1 MSEIK
6 RILQQITAL
15 SDVPDPSVL
24 KRLISELRVTEK
36 EPALANQ
43 NIQTLIDILRQHPEY
58 SDGLA
63 SFVLKLI
70 IQYRQIALYTDTG
83 IMSDEGFFSSL
94 RRLIGHRF
102 LPLLPQDDSVV
113 ELVGYLF
120 HKRQDERWLANIEKE
135 KWDALVD
142 LLKVK
147 DEHLP
152 LVATAKNSI
161 LNAIVILSYRISG
174 IGLHPDLME
183 SYPQILNYSASFV
196 AQNQEAVLF
205 VNQYRQAH
213 ELDTLTDITPEH
225 AVNPAPL
232 LVMLEQCEDIVA
244 TVRKRIYKTG
254 ISIRLT
260 NMMLRLDQ
268 SLQRMRILTELVA
281 DSGHN
286 RDKAVIN
293 LIQTLITTANRR
305 YSIGYLIDNNTKL
318 LSRKVTENASRVGEH
333 YISTDRSGYQKM
345 LKKASI
351 GGFIIAF
358 MATLKIL
365 AYHLALAPM
374 GRAFINSMIY
384 GLGFVFIHIVHGTV
398 ATKQPAM
405 TAAAI
410 ASTISEGSGK
420 KSHQLTKLSE
430 LVVDILRT
438 QFIAIMGNVMLAI
451 PVALIISFAWLQYT
465 GAPMIDTDKAEHLL
479 HDLDPFRS
487 LALPHAAI
495 AGVYLFLSGLIAG
508 YYDNLA
514 VYNKIGAR
522 IRRHW
527 LLQRLLPRTWLQRL
541 GGFVEANL
549 GAIMGNFLFGVF
561 LGSTATIGFLFG
573 LPIDIR
579 HIAFASANLA
589 HGLFN
594 VSSAQIGW
602 DVVLISILGVALIGM
617 VNLMVSF
624 SLALFVALR
633 SKEVRVFEWSRLT
646 KLVFGHII
654 SHPSDFFW
662 PRDKPMKYAR
672 IDSQGHMIFDDTAGQ
687 KGGKPLPS
695 NYVVRRLSDVKVLPK
710 SMQTHSQDEQTT
722 TDIYYDSQTQNSIK
736 DSAKDSD
743 STKSKEQAA
752 HSSSQNNLTKKIVDL
767 DDGLV
772 DEELNSVPYTSDI
785 QYDKA
790 TKTLGA
796 VNSDKNSS
804 HDEKSESKAAGD
816 AKTPLPKPKKPPK
829 LPN

>member
-6 RILQQITAL
+6 HILQQITAL
-15 SDVPDPSVL
+15 SDVPDPAVL
-24 KRLISELRVTEK
+24 KRLIDKLRVSDK

-43 NIQTLIDILRQHPEY
+43 NIQDLIEVLHQHPEY
-58 SDGLA
+58 GDGLS

-70 IQYRQIALYTDTG
+70 IEYRQIALYTDTG
-83 IMSDEGFFSSL
+83 IMSDQGFFYSL

-102 LPLLPQDDSVV
+102 LPLLPQEDSVV

-120 HKRQDERWLANIEKE
+120 DRRSDGHWLANIEKE
-135 KWDALVD
+135 KWDELVG
-142 LLKVK
+142 LLKVN
-147 DEHLP
+147 EQHLN

-161 LNAIVILSYRISG
+161 LNAIIILSYRISG

-183 SYPQILNYSASFV
+183 SYPQMLNYSASFV
-196 AQNQEAVLF
+196 AQNQEAVLY
-205 VNQYRQAH
+205 VNQYREAH
-213 ELDTLTDITPEH
+213 ELDTLTDIIPEK
-225 AVNPAPL
+225 AVDPAPL
-232 LVMLEQCEDIVA
+232 LVMIEQCEDIVA
-244 TVRKRIYKTG
+244 TIRKRIYKTG

-281 DSGHN
+281 NNYDK
-286 RDKAVIN
+286 RDRAIIE
-293 LIQTLITTANRR
+293 LIQTLITTASHR

-333 YISTDRSGYQKM
+333 YISTDKSGYQKM
-345 LKKASI
+345 FRKASI

-358 MATLKIL
+358 MATLKIVT
-365 AYHLALAPM
+365 YHLALAPM

-410 ASTISEGSGK
+410 ASTISDSSGK
-420 KSHQLTKLSE
+420 KSHQLNKLSE

-438 QFIAIMGNVMLAI
+438 QFIAIMGNIMVAI

-465 GAPMIDTDKAEHLL
+465 GAPMINTDKAAHLL

-514 VYNKIGAR
+514 VYNQIGAR
-522 IRRHW
+522 IQRHK
-527 LLQRLLPRTWLQRL
+527 LLQYLLPKAWLQRL
-541 GGFVEANL
+541 SGFIEANL
-549 GAIMGNFLFGVF
+549 GAIMGNFIFGVF

-594 VSSAQIGW
+594 LSSNQLDW
-602 DVVLISILGVALIGM
+602 KVVLLSVLGVLLIGM
-617 VNLMVSF
+617 VNLIVSF

-633 SKEVRVFEWSRLT
+633 SKEVKFVDWSRLT
-646 KLVFGHII
+646 KQLFSHLMT
-654 SHPSDFFW
+654 HPSDFFW

-672 IDSQGHMIFDDTAGQ
+672 IDSQGQMIFDDTAPQ
-687 KGGKPLPS
+687 NSNQPIPK

-710 SMQTHSQDEQTT
+710 SLQKKTPE
-722 TDIYYDSQTQNSIK
+722 
-736 DSAKDSD
+736 
-743 STKSKEQAA
+743 EQAVIDIHYANPSAEHQLNPEMSSREA
-752 HSSSQNNLTKKIVDL
+752 HTTVNTPAMNKTIEL
-767 DDGLV
+767 DDGLT
-772 DEELNSVPYTSDI
+772 EEALSSIPYRQDI
-785 QYDKA
+785 EYDKTHA
-790 TKTLGA
+790 AFDESNPTPPDLI
-796 VNSDKNSS
+796 S
-804 HDEKSESKAAGD
+804 HDSHPDSKVAGD
-816 AKTPLPKPKKPPK
+816 AKTPLPKPKKPPN
-829 LPN
+829 LPS

>member
-6 RILQQITAL
+6 HILQQITAL
-15 SDVPDPSVL
+15 SDVPDPAVL
-24 KRLISELRVTEK
+24 KRLVAELRVSDK
-36 EPALANQ
+36 EPALANENMQ
-43 NIQTLIDILRQHPEY
+43 ALIDILRQHPEHG
-58 SDGLA
+58 DGLS

-70 IQYRQIALYTDTG
+70 IQYRQIALYTATG
-83 IMSDEGFFSSL
+83 IMSDQGFFNSL

-102 LPLLPQDDSVV
+102 LPLLPQEDSVV
-113 ELVGYLF
+113 ELIGYLF
-120 HKRQDERWLANIEKE
+120 DKHSDERWLANIEKN
-135 KWDALVD
+135 KWDELVE
-142 LLKVK
+142 LLKVQEK
-147 DEHLP
+147 HLD

-161 LNAIVILSYRISG
+161 LNAIIILSYRISG

-225 AVNPAPL
+225 AVDPAPL
-232 LVMLEQCEDIVA
+232 LVMIEQCEDIVA

-268 SLQRMRILTELVA
+268 SLQRMRILTELVT
-281 DSGHN
+281 DGNKN
-286 RDKAVIN
+286 RDRAVIE

-333 YISTDRSGYQKM
+333 YISTDKAGYQKM
-345 LKKASI
+345 FKKASI
-351 GGFIIAF
+351 GGFVIAF
-358 MATLKIL
+358 MATIKIL
-365 AYHLALAPM
+365 AYQLALAPM

-384 GLGFVFIHIVHGTV
+384 GLGFVFIHVIRGTV

-410 ASTISEGSGK
+410 ASTISDGSGK

-465 GAPMIDTDKAEHLL
+465 GVPMIDSEKAGHLL
-479 HDLDPFRS
+479 HELDPFRS

-514 VYNKIGAR
+514 VYNNVGAR
-522 IRRHW
+522 IQRH
-527 LLQRLLPRTWLQRL
+527 RLLKYILPKSWLQRL

-561 LGSTATIGFLFG
+561 LGSTATIGFIFG

-594 VSSAQIGW
+594 ISADDISW
-602 DVVLISILGVALIGM
+602 SVILVSILGVALIGI

-633 SKEVRVFEWSRLT
+633 SKEVKFLEWSRLS
-646 KLVFGHII
+646 KQIFSHIL

-672 IDSQGHMIFDDTAGQ
+672 IDSQGHMIFDDTSAQ

-695 NYVVRRLSDVKVLPK
+695 NYVVRRLSDVRILPK
-710 SMQTHSQDEQTT
+710 SKQASTQNASTNT
-722 TDIYYDSQTQNSIK
+722 NIYYDNQPKGEHHQSQASPK
-736 DSAKDSD
+736 GV
-743 STKSKEQAA
+743 
-752 HSSSQNNLTKKIVDL
+752 VDL
-767 DDGLV
+767 DDGLI
-772 DEELNSVPYTSDI
+772 DNELNSVPYTDDI
-785 QYDKA
+785 QYDQA
-790 TKTLGA
+790 TKILNNLTNAHGQA
-796 VNSDKNSS
+796 TDNEQPHASNDVKP
-804 HDEKSESKAAGD
+804 AGD
-816 AKTPLPKPKKPPK
+816 AKTPLPKPKKPPN
-829 LPN
+829 LPS

>member
-1 MSEIK
+1 MPELK

-15 SDVPDPSVL
+15 SDVPDPAVL
-24 KRLISELRVTEK
+24 KRLIDELRVSDK
-36 EPALANQ
+36 EPALANE
-43 NIQTLIDILRQHPEY
+43 NIQDLIDILRHHPEY
-58 SDGLA
+58 GDGLA

-70 IQYRQIALYTDTG
+70 IKYRQIALYTDTG
-83 IMSDEGFFSSL
+83 IMSDQGFFNSL
-94 RRLIGHRF
+94 RRLVGHRF
-102 LPLLPQDDSVV
+102 LPLLPQEDSVV

-120 HKRQDERWLANIEKE
+120 DKRSDERWLANIDKE
-135 KWDALVD
+135 KWDELVE
-142 LLKVK
+142 LIRV
-147 DEHLP
+147 EEAHLD

-161 LNAIVILSYRISG
+161 LNAIIILSYRISG

-213 ELDTLTDITPEH
+213 ELDTLTDITPEK
-225 AVNPAPL
+225 AVDPAPL
-232 LVMLEQCEDIVA
+232 LVMIEQCEDIVA

-268 SLQRMRILTELVA
+268 SLQRMRILTELVTH
-281 DSGHN
+281 DYN
-286 RDKAVIN
+286 KRDLAVIE

-333 YISTDRSGYQKM
+333 YISTDKAGYQEM
-345 LKKASI
+345 FKKASI

-358 MATLKIL
+358 MATTKIL

-384 GLGFVFIHIVHGTV
+384 GLGFVFIHVIRGTV

-410 ASTISEGSGK
+410 ASTISDGSGK
-420 KSHQLTKLSE
+420 KSRQLTKLSE

-438 QFIAIMGNVMLAI
+438 QFIAIMGNVMVAI
-451 PVALIISFAWLQYT
+451 PVALTISFAWLQYT
-465 GAPMIDTDKAEHLL
+465 GTPMIDTEKAGHLL

-514 VYNKIGAR
+514 VYNHVGAR
-522 IRRHW
+522 IQRHK
-527 LLQRLLPRTWLQRL
+527 LLKFLLPKSWLQRL

-561 LGSTATIGFLFG
+561 LGSTATIGFIFG

-594 VSSAQIGW
+594 MPADQISW
-602 DVVLISILGVALIGM
+602 NVILLSILGVALIGI

-633 SKEVRVFEWSRLT
+633 SKEVRFFEWGRLT

-672 IDSQGHMIFDDTAGQ
+672 IDSQGRMIFDDTSAQ

-695 NYVVRRLSDVKVLPK
+695 NYVVRRLSDVKILPK
-710 SMQTHSQDEQTT
+710 SMQGNMQNDPAV
-722 TDIYYDSQTQNSIK
+722 TDIQYDNQTADNNF
-736 DSAKDSD
+736 DP
-743 STKSKEQAA
+743 TTGNREA
-752 HSSSQNNLTKKIVDL
+752 HNTANQTMAKKIVDL
-767 DDGLV
+767 DDGLL
-772 DEELNSVPYTSDI
+772 DDDLNSVPYTDDI
-785 QYDKA
+785 QYDKT
-790 TKTLGA
+790 TKTLDSLA
-796 VNSDKNSS
+796 ANSDEVSSDETGNADSDSKN
-804 HDEKSESKAAGD
+804 AGD

-829 LPN
+829 LPS

>member
-6 RILQQITAL
+6 HILQQITAL
-15 SDVPDPSVL
+15 SDVPDPAVL
-24 KRLISELRVTEK
+24 KRLIDELRVSDK
-36 EPALANQ
+36 EPTLANQ
-43 NIQTLIDILRQHPEY
+43 NIQNLIEVLRQHPEY
-58 SDGLA
+58 GDGLS

-70 IQYRQIALYTDTG
+70 IEYRQIALYTDTG
-83 IMSDEGFFSSL
+83 IMSDQGFFYSL

-102 LPLLPQDDSVV
+102 LPLLPQEDSVV

-120 HKRQDERWLANIEKE
+120 DKRSDERWLAHIEKE
-135 KWDALVD
+135 KWDELVG
-142 LLKVK
+142 LLKVH
-147 DEHLP
+147 EQHLN

-161 LNAIVILSYRISG
+161 LNAIIILSYRISG

-183 SYPQILNYSASFV
+183 SYPQMLNYSASFV
-196 AQNQEAVLF
+196 AQNQEAVLY
-205 VNQYRQAH
+205 VNQYREAH
-213 ELDTLTDITPEH
+213 ELDTLTDIIPEK
-225 AVNPAPL
+225 AVDPAPL
-232 LVMLEQCEDIVA
+232 LVMIEQCEDIVA
-244 TVRKRIYKTG
+244 TIRKRIYKTG

-281 DSGHN
+281 NNYDK
-286 RDKAVIN
+286 RDRAIIE
-293 LIQTLITTANRR
+293 LIQALITTASHR

-333 YISTDRSGYQKM
+333 YISTDKSGYQKM
-345 LKKASI
+345 FKKASI

-358 MATLKIL
+358 MATTKIL

-374 GRAFINSMIY
+374 GRAFVNSMIY

-410 ASTISEGSGK
+410 ASTISDSSGK
-420 KSHQLTKLSE
+420 KSHQLNKLSE

-438 QFIAIMGNVMLAI
+438 QFIAIMGNIMMAI

-465 GAPMIDTDKAEHLL
+465 GAPMIDTDKAAHLL

-514 VYNKIGAR
+514 VYNQIGAR
-522 IRRHW
+522 IQRHK
-527 LLQRLLPRTWLQRL
+527 LLQYLLPKAWLQRL
-541 GGFVEANL
+541 GGFIEANL
-549 GAIMGNFLFGVF
+549 GAIMGNFIFGVF

-594 VSSAQIGW
+594 MSSNQLEW
-602 DVVLISILGVALIGM
+602 QVVLLSVFGVLFIGM
-617 VNLMVSF
+617 VNLIVSF
-624 SLALFVALR
+624 SLALLVALR
-633 SKEVRVFEWSRLT
+633 SKEVKFVDWSRLT
-646 KLVFGHII
+646 KQLFSHLMT
-654 SHPSDFFW
+654 HPSDFFW

-672 IDSQGHMIFDDTAGQ
+672 IDSQGQMIFDDTASQ
-687 KGGKPLPS
+687 NSNQPLPK

-710 SMQTHSQDEQTT
+710 ALQKKTEGQQAV
-722 TDIYYDSQTQNSIK
+722 TDIHYTNP
-736 DSAKDSD
+736 SAEHQLSPELNNREAHI
-743 STKSKEQAA
+743 TVNKSAMNKTIE
-752 HSSSQNNLTKKIVDL
+752 L
-767 DDGLV
+767 DDGLT
-772 DEELNSVPYTSDI
+772 EEALSSVPYSQDI
-785 QYDKA
+785 QYDKTHA
-790 TKTLGA
+790 AFDENNQT
-796 VNSDKNSS
+796 VSDAISQDS
-804 HDEKSESKAAGD
+804 TADSKVAGD
-816 AKTPLPKPKKPPK
+816 AKTPLPKPKKPPN
-829 LPN
+829 LPS

>member
-6 RILQQITAL
+6 HILQQITAL
-15 SDVPDPSVL
+15 SDVPDPAVL
-24 KRLISELRVTEK
+24 KRLIDELRVSDK
-36 EPALANQ
+36 EPTLANQ
-43 NIQTLIDILRQHPEY
+43 NIQNLIEVLRQHPEY
-58 SDGLA
+58 GDGLS

-70 IQYRQIALYTDTG
+70 IEYRQIALYTDTG
-83 IMSDEGFFSSL
+83 IMSDQGFFYSL

-102 LPLLPQDDSVV
+102 LPLLPQEDSVV

-120 HKRQDERWLANIEKE
+120 DKRSDERWLAHIEKE
-135 KWDALVD
+135 KWDELVG
-142 LLKVK
+142 LLKVH
-147 DEHLP
+147 EQHLN

-161 LNAIVILSYRISG
+161 LNAIIILSYRISG

-183 SYPQILNYSASFV
+183 SYPQMLNYSASFV
-196 AQNQEAVLF
+196 AQNQEAVLY
-205 VNQYRQAH
+205 VNQYREAH
-213 ELDTLTDITPEH
+213 ELDTLTDIIPEK
-225 AVNPAPL
+225 AVDPAPL
-232 LVMLEQCEDIVA
+232 LVMIEQCEDIVA
-244 TVRKRIYKTG
+244 TIRKRIYKTG

-281 DSGHN
+281 NNYDK
-286 RDKAVIN
+286 RDRAIIE
-293 LIQTLITTANRR
+293 LIQALITTASHR

-333 YISTDRSGYQKM
+333 YISTDKSGYQKM
-345 LKKASI
+345 FKKASI

-358 MATLKIL
+358 MATTKIL

-374 GRAFINSMIY
+374 GRAFVNSMIY

-410 ASTISEGSGK
+410 ASTISDSSGK
-420 KSHQLTKLSE
+420 KSHQLNKLSE

-438 QFIAIMGNVMLAI
+438 QFIAIMGNIMMAI

-465 GAPMIDTDKAEHLL
+465 GAPMIDTDKAAHLL

-514 VYNKIGAR
+514 VYNQIGAR
-522 IRRHW
+522 IQRHK
-527 LLQRLLPRTWLQRL
+527 LLQYLLPKAWLQRL
-541 GGFVEANL
+541 GGFIEANL
-549 GAIMGNFLFGVF
+549 GAIMGNFIFGVF

-594 VSSAQIGW
+594 MSPNQLEW
-602 DVVLISILGVALIGM
+602 QVVLLSVFGVLLIGM
-617 VNLMVSF
+617 VNLIVSF
-624 SLALFVALR
+624 SLALLVALR
-633 SKEVRVFEWSRLT
+633 SKEVKFVDWSRLT
-646 KLVFGHII
+646 KQLFSHLMT
-654 SHPSDFFW
+654 HPSDFFW

-672 IDSQGHMIFDDTAGQ
+672 IDSQGQMIFDDTASQ
-687 KGGKPLPS
+687 NSNQPLPK

-710 SMQTHSQDEQTT
+710 ALQKKIEGQQAV
-722 TDIYYDSQTQNSIK
+722 TDIHYANP
-736 DSAKDSD
+736 SAEHQLSP
-743 STKSKEQAA
+743 ELNNREA
-752 HSSSQNNLTKKIVDL
+752 HITVNKPAMNKTIEL
-767 DDGLV
+767 DDGLT
-772 DEELNSVPYTSDI
+772 EEALSSVPYSQDI
-785 QYDKA
+785 QYGKMHAAFDENNQI
-790 TKTLGA
+790 
-796 VNSDKNSS
+796 VSDAISQDSTADNKV
-804 HDEKSESKAAGD
+804 AGD
-816 AKTPLPKPKKPPK
+816 AKTPLPKPKKPPN
-829 LPN
+829 LPS

>member
-6 RILQQITAL
+6 HILQQITAL
-15 SDVPDPSVL
+15 SDVPDPAVL
-24 KRLISELRVTEK
+24 KRLIDELRVSDK
-36 EPALANQ
+36 EPTLANQ
-43 NIQTLIDILRQHPEY
+43 NIQNLIEVLRQHPEY
-58 SDGLA
+58 GDGLS

-70 IQYRQIALYTDTG
+70 IEYRQIALYTDTG
-83 IMSDEGFFSSL
+83 IMSDQGFFYSL

-102 LPLLPQDDSVV
+102 LPLLPQEDSVV

-120 HKRQDERWLANIEKE
+120 DKRSDERWLAHIEKE
-135 KWDALVD
+135 KWDELVG
-142 LLKVK
+142 LLKVH
-147 DEHLP
+147 EQHLN

-161 LNAIVILSYRISG
+161 LNAIIILSYRISG

-183 SYPQILNYSASFV
+183 SYPQMLNYSASFV
-196 AQNQEAVLF
+196 AQNQEAVLY
-205 VNQYRQAH
+205 VNQYREAH
-213 ELDTLTDITPEH
+213 ELDTLTDIIPEK
-225 AVNPAPL
+225 AVDPAPL
-232 LVMLEQCEDIVA
+232 LVMIEQCEDIVA
-244 TVRKRIYKTG
+244 TIRKRIYKTG

-281 DSGHN
+281 NNYDK
-286 RDKAVIN
+286 RDRAIIE
-293 LIQTLITTANRR
+293 LIQALITTASHR

-333 YISTDRSGYQKM
+333 YISTDKSGYQKM
-345 LKKASI
+345 FKKASI

-358 MATLKIL
+358 MATTKIL

-374 GRAFINSMIY
+374 GRAFVNSMIY

-410 ASTISEGSGK
+410 ASTISDSSGK
-420 KSHQLTKLSE
+420 KSHQLNKLSE

-438 QFIAIMGNVMLAI
+438 QFIAIMGNIMMAI

-465 GAPMIDTDKAEHLL
+465 GAPMIDTDKAAHLL

-514 VYNKIGAR
+514 VYNQIGAR
-522 IRRHW
+522 IQRHK
-527 LLQRLLPRTWLQRL
+527 LLQYLLPKAWLQRL
-541 GGFVEANL
+541 GGFIEANL
-549 GAIMGNFLFGVF
+549 GAIMGNFIFGVF

-594 VSSAQIGW
+594 MSSNQLEW
-602 DVVLISILGVALIGM
+602 QVVLLSVFGVLLIGM
-617 VNLMVSF
+617 VNLIVSF
-624 SLALFVALR
+624 SLALLVALR
-633 SKEVRVFEWSRLT
+633 SKEVKFVDWSRLT
-646 KLVFGHII
+646 KQLFSHLMT
-654 SHPSDFFW
+654 HPSDFFW

-672 IDSQGHMIFDDTAGQ
+672 IDSQGQMIFDDTAPQ
-687 KGGKPLPS
+687 NSNQPLPK

-710 SMQTHSQDEQTT
+710 ALQKKTEGQQAV
-722 TDIYYDSQTQNSIK
+722 TDIHYTNP
-736 DSAKDSD
+736 SAEHQLSP
-743 STKSKEQAA
+743 ELNNREA
-752 HSSSQNNLTKKIVDL
+752 HITVNKPAMNKTIEL
-767 DDGLV
+767 DDGLT
-772 DEELNSVPYTSDI
+772 EEALSSVPYSQDI
-785 QYDKA
+785 QYDKTHA
-790 TKTLGA
+790 AFDENNQT
-796 VNSDKNSS
+796 VSDAIIQDSTADNKV
-804 HDEKSESKAAGD
+804 AGD
-816 AKTPLPKPKKPPK
+816 AKTPLPKPKKPPN
-829 LPN
+829 LPS

>member
-1 MSEIK
+1 VSEIK
-6 RILQQITAL
+6 HILQQITAL
-15 SDVPDPSVL
+15 SDVPDPAVL
-24 KRLISELRVTEK
+24 KRLIDELRVSDK
-36 EPALANQ
+36 EPTLANQ
-43 NIQTLIDILRQHPEY
+43 NIQNLIEVLRQHPEY
-58 SDGLA
+58 GDGLS

-70 IQYRQIALYTDTG
+70 IEYRQIALYTDTG
-83 IMSDEGFFSSL
+83 IMSDQGFFYSL

-102 LPLLPQDDSVV
+102 LPLLPQEDSVV

-120 HKRQDERWLANIEKE
+120 DKRSDERWLAHIEKE
-135 KWDALVD
+135 KWDELVG
-142 LLKVK
+142 LLKVH
-147 DEHLP
+147 EQHLN

-161 LNAIVILSYRISG
+161 LNAIIILSYRISG

-183 SYPQILNYSASFV
+183 SYPQMLNYSASFV
-196 AQNQEAVLF
+196 AQNQEAVLY
-205 VNQYRQAH
+205 VNQYREAH
-213 ELDTLTDITPEH
+213 ELDTLTDIIPEK
-225 AVNPAPL
+225 AVDPAPL
-232 LVMLEQCEDIVA
+232 LVMIEQCEDIVA
-244 TVRKRIYKTG
+244 TIRKRIYKTG

-281 DSGHN
+281 NNYDK
-286 RDKAVIN
+286 RDRAIIE
-293 LIQTLITTANRR
+293 LIQALITTASHR

-333 YISTDRSGYQKM
+333 YISTDKSGYQKM
-345 LKKASI
+345 FKKASI

-358 MATLKIL
+358 MATTKIL

-374 GRAFINSMIY
+374 GRAFVNSMIY

-410 ASTISEGSGK
+410 ASTISDSSGK
-420 KSHQLTKLSE
+420 KSHQLNKLSE

-438 QFIAIMGNVMLAI
+438 QFIAIMGNIMMAI

-465 GAPMIDTDKAEHLL
+465 GAPMIDTDKAAHLL

-514 VYNKIGAR
+514 VYNQIGAR
-522 IRRHW
+522 IQRHK
-527 LLQRLLPRTWLQRL
+527 LLQYLLPKAWLQRL
-541 GGFVEANL
+541 GGFIEANL
-549 GAIMGNFLFGVF
+549 GAIMGNFIFGVF

-594 VSSAQIGW
+594 MSSNQLEW
-602 DVVLISILGVALIGM
+602 QVVLLSVFGVLLIGM
-617 VNLMVSF
+617 VNLIVSF
-624 SLALFVALR
+624 SLALLVALR
-633 SKEVRVFEWSRLT
+633 SKEVKFVDWSRLT
-646 KLVFGHII
+646 KQLFSHLMT
-654 SHPSDFFW
+654 HPSDFFW

-672 IDSQGHMIFDDTAGQ
+672 IDSQGQMIFDDTASQ
-687 KGGKPLPS
+687 NSNQPLPK

-710 SMQTHSQDEQTT
+710 ALQKKIEGQQAV
-722 TDIYYDSQTQNSIK
+722 TDIHYTNP
-736 DSAKDSD
+736 SAEHQLSP
-743 STKSKEQAA
+743 ELNNREA
-752 HSSSQNNLTKKIVDL
+752 HITVNKPAMNKTIEL
-767 DDGLV
+767 DDGLT
-772 DEELNSVPYTSDI
+772 EEALSSVPYSQDI
-785 QYDKA
+785 QYDKTHA
-790 TKTLGA
+790 AFDENNQTI
-796 VNSDKNSS
+796 SDAISQDSTADNKV
-804 HDEKSESKAAGD
+804 AGD
-816 AKTPLPKPKKPPK
+816 AKTPLPKPKKPPN
-829 LPN
+829 LPS

>member
-1 MSEIK
+1 VSEIK
-6 RILQQITAL
+6 HILQQITAL
-15 SDVPDPSVL
+15 SDVPDPAVL
-24 KRLISELRVTEK
+24 KRLIDKLRVSDK

-43 NIQTLIDILRQHPEY
+43 NIQDLIEVLRQHPEY
-58 SDGLA
+58 GDGLS

-70 IQYRQIALYTDTG
+70 IEYRQIALYTDTG
-83 IMSDEGFFSSL
+83 IMSDQGFFYSL

-102 LPLLPQDDSVV
+102 LPLLPQEDSVV

-120 HKRQDERWLANIEKE
+120 DRRSDGHWLAHIEKE
-135 KWDALVD
+135 KWDELVG
-142 LLKVK
+142 LLKVN
-147 DEHLP
+147 EQHLN

-161 LNAIVILSYRISG
+161 LNAIIILSYRISG

-183 SYPQILNYSASFV
+183 SYPQMLNYSASFV
-196 AQNQEAVLF
+196 AQNQEAVLY
-205 VNQYRQAH
+205 VNQYREAH
-213 ELDTLTDITPEH
+213 ELDTLTDIIPEK
-225 AVNPAPL
+225 AVDPAPL
-232 LVMLEQCEDIVA
+232 LVMIEQCEDIVA
-244 TVRKRIYKTG
+244 TIRKRIYKTG

-281 DSGHN
+281 NNYDK
-286 RDKAVIN
+286 RDRAIIE
-293 LIQTLITTANRR
+293 LIQTLITTASHR

-333 YISTDRSGYQKM
+333 YISTDKSGYQKM
-345 LKKASI
+345 FRKASI

-358 MATLKIL
+358 MATLKIVT
-365 AYHLALAPM
+365 YHLALAPM

-410 ASTISEGSGK
+410 ASTISDSSGK
-420 KSHQLTKLSE
+420 KSHQLNKLSE

-438 QFIAIMGNVMLAI
+438 QFIAIMGNIMVAI

-465 GAPMIDTDKAEHLL
+465 GAPMINTDKAAHLL

-514 VYNKIGAR
+514 VYNQIGAR
-522 IRRHW
+522 IQRHK
-527 LLQRLLPRTWLQRL
+527 LLQYLLPKAWLQRL
-541 GGFVEANL
+541 SGFIEANL
-549 GAIMGNFLFGVF
+549 GAIMGNFIFGVF

-594 VSSAQIGW
+594 LSSNQLDW
-602 DVVLISILGVALIGM
+602 EVVLLSVLGVLLIGM
-617 VNLMVSF
+617 VNLIVSF

-633 SKEVRVFEWSRLT
+633 SKEVKFVDWSRLT
-646 KLVFGHII
+646 KQLFSHLMT
-654 SHPSDFFW
+654 HPSDFFW

-672 IDSQGHMIFDDTAGQ
+672 IDSQGQMIFDDTAPQ
-687 KGGKPLPS
+687 NSNQPIPK

-710 SMQTHSQDEQTT
+710 SLQKKTPEEQAV
-722 TDIYYDSQTQNSIK
+722 TDIHYANP
-736 DSAKDSD
+736 SAEHQLNPEMS
-743 STKSKEQAA
+743 SREA
-752 HSSSQNNLTKKIVDL
+752 HTTVNTPAMNKTIEL
-767 DDGLV
+767 DDGLT
-772 DEELNSVPYTSDI
+772 EEALSSIPYRQDI
-785 QYDKA
+785 EYDKTHA
-790 TKTLGA
+790 AFDESNPTPPDLI
-796 VNSDKNSS
+796 S
-804 HDEKSESKAAGD
+804 HDSHPDSKVAGD
-816 AKTPLPKPKKPPK
+816 AKKPLPKPKKPPN
-829 LPN
+829 LPS

>member
-6 RILQQITAL
+6 HILQQITAL
-15 SDVPDPSVL
+15 SDVPDPAVL
-24 KRLISELRVTEK
+24 KRLIDELRVSDK
-36 EPALANQ
+36 EPTLANH
-43 NIQTLIDILRQHPEY
+43 NIQNLIEVLRQHPEY
-58 SDGLA
+58 GDGLS

-70 IQYRQIALYTDTG
+70 IEYRQIALYTDTG
-83 IMSDEGFFSSL
+83 IMSDQGFFYSL

-102 LPLLPQDDSVV
+102 LPLLPQEDSVV

-120 HKRQDERWLANIEKE
+120 DKRSDERWLAHIEKE
-135 KWDALVD
+135 KWDELVG
-142 LLKVK
+142 LLKVH
-147 DEHLP
+147 EQHLN

-161 LNAIVILSYRISG
+161 LNAIIILSYRISG

-183 SYPQILNYSASFV
+183 SYPQMLNYSASFV
-196 AQNQEAVLF
+196 AQNQEAVLY
-205 VNQYRQAH
+205 VNQYREAH
-213 ELDTLTDITPEH
+213 ELDTLTDIIPEK
-225 AVNPAPL
+225 AVDPAPL
-232 LVMLEQCEDIVA
+232 LVMIEQCEDIVA
-244 TVRKRIYKTG
+244 TIRKRIYKTG

-281 DSGHN
+281 NNYDK
-286 RDKAVIN
+286 RDRAIIE
-293 LIQTLITTANRR
+293 LIQALITTASHR

-333 YISTDRSGYQKM
+333 YISTDKSGSQKM
-345 LKKASI
+345 FKKASI

-358 MATLKIL
+358 MATTKIL

-374 GRAFINSMIY
+374 GRAFVNSMIY

-410 ASTISEGSGK
+410 ASTISDSSGK
-420 KSHQLTKLSE
+420 KSHQLNKLSE

-438 QFIAIMGNVMLAI
+438 QFIAIMGNIMMAI

-465 GAPMIDTDKAEHLL
+465 GAPMIDTDKAAHLL

-514 VYNKIGAR
+514 VYNQIGAR
-522 IRRHW
+522 IQRHK
-527 LLQRLLPRTWLQRL
+527 LLQYLLPKAWLQRL
-541 GGFVEANL
+541 GGFIEANL
-549 GAIMGNFLFGVF
+549 GAIMGNFIFGVF

-594 VSSAQIGW
+594 MSSNQLEW
-602 DVVLISILGVALIGM
+602 QVVLLSVFGVLLIGM
-617 VNLMVSF
+617 VNLIVSF
-624 SLALFVALR
+624 SLALLVALR
-633 SKEVRVFEWSRLT
+633 SKEVKFVDWSRLT
-646 KLVFGHII
+646 KQLFSHLMT
-654 SHPSDFFW
+654 HPSDFFW

-672 IDSQGHMIFDDTAGQ
+672 IDSQGQMIFDDTAAQ
-687 KGGKPLPS
+687 NSNQPLPK

-710 SMQTHSQDEQTT
+710 ALQKKTEGQQAV
-722 TDIYYDSQTQNSIK
+722 TDIHYANP
-736 DSAKDSD
+736 SAEHQLSP
-743 STKSKEQAA
+743 ELNNREA
-752 HSSSQNNLTKKIVDL
+752 HITVNKPAINKTIEL
-767 DDGLV
+767 DDGLT
-772 DEELNSVPYTSDI
+772 EEALSSVPYSQDI
-785 QYDKA
+785 QYDKTHA
-790 TKTLGA
+790 A
-796 VNSDKNSS
+796 FDENNQMVSDAISQDSTADNKV
-804 HDEKSESKAAGD
+804 AGD
-816 AKTPLPKPKKPPK
+816 AKTPLPKPKKPPN
-829 LPN
+829 LPS

>member
-15 SDVPDPSVL
+15 SDVPDASVL
-24 KRLISELRVTEK
+24 KRLIDELRVTEK
-36 EPALANQ
+36 DPVRANKKV
-43 NIQTLIDILRQHPEY
+43 QTLIEVMQLHPEY
-58 SDGLA
+58 GDGLA

-94 RRLIGHRF
+94 RRLVGHRF

-120 HKRQDERWLANIEKE
+120 DQRQDEHWLASIDKD
-135 KWDALVD
+135 KWDVLVA

-147 DEHLP
+147 KEHLD
-152 LVATAKNSI
+152 LVATAKNNI

-213 ELDTLTDITPEH
+213 ELDNLTDITPEQ
-225 AVNPAPL
+225 AVSPAPL
-232 LVMLEQCEDIVA
+232 LVMLEQCEEIVA

-268 SLQRMRILTELVA
+268 SLQRMRILTKLVSI
-281 DSGHN
+281 DGIK
-286 RDKAVIN
+286 RDRAIIE
-293 LIQTLITTANRR
+293 LIQTLVISANRR

-318 LSRKVTENASRVGEH
+318 LSRKVTENAGRVGEH
-333 YISTDRSGYQKM
+333 YISTDKSGYQKM
-345 LKKASI
+345 FKKASI

-358 MATLKIL
+358 MATIKIVTYQL
-365 AYHLALAPM
+365 AIAPM
-374 GRAFINSMIY
+374 ARAFLNSMIY

-410 ASTISEGSGK
+410 ASTISDGSGK

-438 QFIAIMGNVMLAI
+438 QFVAIMGNIMMAI
-451 PVALIISFAWLQYT
+451 PVALTISYAWLHFS
-465 GAPMIDTDKAEHLL
+465 GIPMINTDKAGHLL
-479 HDLDPFRS
+479 HELDPFTS

-495 AGVYLFLSGLIAG
+495 AGVYLFLAGLIAG

-514 VYNKIGAR
+514 VYNNIGAR
-522 IRRHW
+522 IHRHR
-527 LLQRLLPRTWLQRL
+527 LLQYLLPHAWLQRL
-541 GGFVEANL
+541 GGFIEANL
-549 GAIMGNFLFGVF
+549 GAIMGNFIFGVF

-594 VSSAQIGW
+594 LSPDQMSWQIILLSVMG
-602 DVVLISILGVALIGM
+602 VLMIGM

-633 SKEVRVFEWSRLT
+633 SKEVQFLEWSRLAKQLLSHMLT
-646 KLVFGHII
+646 
-654 SHPSDFFW
+654 HPSDFFW

-672 IDSQGHMIFDDTAGQ
+672 IDSQGHMIFEDNSAQ
-687 KGGKPLPS
+687 KSGKPIPS
-695 NYVVRRLSDVKVLPK
+695 NYVVRRLSDVKILPK
-710 SMQTHSQDEQTT
+710 SRQTATVETDIHYSNQSQSKNSEGAQISQTT
-722 TDIYYDSQTQNSIK
+722 VPDSLSNK
-736 DSAKDSD
+736 DGVP
-743 STKSKEQAA
+743 
-752 HSSSQNNLTKKIVDL
+752 KKVIEL
-767 DDGLV
+767 DDGLI
-772 DEELNSVPYTSDI
+772 DEELNSVPYSDDI
-785 QYDKA
+785 QYDKT

-796 VNSDKNSS
+796 HADSQSNTGNIVSSDGKT
-804 HDEKSESKAAGD
+804 AGD
-816 AKTPLPKPKKPPK
+816 AKTPLPKPKKPPN

>member
-1 MSEIK
+1 MSELK
-6 RILQQITAL
+6 LILQQITAL
-15 SDVPDPSVL
+15 SDVPDAAVL
-24 KRLISELRVTEK
+24 KRLIDELRVSDK
-36 EPALANQ
+36 EPALANEK
-43 NIQTLIDILRQHPEY
+43 IQSLIDILYQHPEY
-58 SDGLA
+58 GDGLS
-63 SFVLKLI
+63 SFVLRLI

-83 IMSDEGFFSSL
+83 IMSDQGFFNSL
-94 RRLIGHRF
+94 RRLVGHRF
-102 LPLLPQDDSVV
+102 LPLLPQEDSVV

-120 HKRQDERWLANIEKE
+120 SKRSDERWLANIEKE
-135 KWDALVD
+135 KWDELVALI
-142 LLKVK
+142 KVEAK
-147 DEHLP
+147 HLD

-161 LNAIVILSYRISG
+161 LNAIIILSYRVSG

-213 ELDTLTDITPEH
+213 ELDTLTDITPED
-225 AVNPAPL
+225 AVDPAPL
-232 LVMLEQCEDIVA
+232 LVMIEQCEDIVA

-268 SLQRMRILTELVA
+268 SLQRIRILTQLVT
-281 DSGHN
+281 DDYQK
-286 RDKAVIN
+286 RDRAVIE
-293 LIQTLITTANRR
+293 LIQTLITTSNRR

-333 YISTDRSGYQKM
+333 YISTDRAGYKQM
-345 LKKASI
+345 FKKASI
-351 GGFIIAF
+351 GGFVIAF
-358 MATLKIL
+358 MATIKIL
-365 AYHLALAPM
+365 AYQLALAPM

-384 GLGFVFIHIVHGTV
+384 GLGFVFIHVIRGTV

-410 ASTISEGSGK
+410 ASTISDGSGK

-451 PVALIISFAWLQYT
+451 PVALMISFAWLQYT
-465 GAPMIDTDKAEHLL
+465 GTPMIDSEKAGHLL
-479 HDLDPFRS
+479 HDLDPFHS

-514 VYNKIGAR
+514 VYNHVGAR
-522 IRRHW
+522 IQRH
-527 LLQRLLPRTWLQRL
+527 RLLKAILPKSWLQRL

-561 LGSTATIGFLFG
+561 LGSTATLGYIFG

-594 VSSAQIGW
+594 LSADQISW
-602 DVVLISILGVALIGM
+602 NIILVSILGVALIGI
-617 VNLMVSF
+617 VNLIVSF

-633 SKEVRVFEWSRLT
+633 SKEVRFFEWGRLT
-646 KLVFGHII
+646 KLIFGHII

-672 IDSQGHMIFDDTAGQ
+672 IDSQGHMIFDDTSMQ
-687 KGGKPLPS
+687 KDGKALPS
-695 NYVVRRLSDVKVLPK
+695 NYVVRRLSDVRVLPE
-710 SMQTHSQDEQTT
+710 SRQTSTQSAQTN
-722 TDIYYDSQTQNSIK
+722 TDIYYDNQPKGNHTQPHVSPEK
-736 DSAKDSD
+736 V
-743 STKSKEQAA
+743 
-752 HSSSQNNLTKKIVDL
+752 VDL

-772 DEELNSVPYTSDI
+772 DEELNSVPYTDDI

-790 TKTLGA
+790 TKTL
-796 VNSDKNSS
+796 NTFDSDNSNDTSDKQGGAE
-804 HDEKSESKAAGD
+804 HDNKTTGD

-829 LPN
+829 LPS

>member
-6 RILQQITAL
+6 HILQQITAL
-15 SDVPDPSVL
+15 SDVPDPAVL
-24 KRLISELRVTEK
+24 KRLIDELRVSDK
-36 EPALANQ
+36 EPTLANQ
-43 NIQTLIDILRQHPEY
+43 NIQELIDILRQHPEY
-58 SDGLA
+58 ADGLS

-70 IQYRQIALYTDTG
+70 IEYRQIALYTDTG
-83 IMSDEGFFSSL
+83 IMSDQGFFNSL

-102 LPLLPQDDSVV
+102 LPLLPQEDSVV

-120 HKRQDERWLANIEKE
+120 DKRSDERWLANIKKD
-135 KWDALVD
+135 KWDELVE
-142 LLKVK
+142 LLKV
-147 DEHLP
+147 DEQHLN

-161 LNAIVILSYRISG
+161 LNAIIILSYRISG

-183 SYPQILNYSASFV
+183 FYPQMLNYSASFV
-196 AQNQEAVLF
+196 AQNQEAVLY
-205 VNQYRQAH
+205 VNQYREAH
-213 ELDTLTDITPEH
+213 ELDTLTDITPEK
-225 AVNPAPL
+225 AVDPAPL
-232 LVMLEQCEDIVA
+232 LVMIEQCEDIVA
-244 TVRKRIYKTG
+244 TIRKRIYKTG

-281 DSGHN
+281 DN
-286 RDKAVIN
+286 YDKRDQALIE
-293 LIQTLITTANRR
+293 LIQALITTASRR

-333 YISTDRSGYQKM
+333 YISTDKSGYQKM
-345 LKKASI
+345 FKKASI

-365 AYHLALAPM
+365 AYNLALAPM
-374 GRAFINSMIY
+374 GRAFVNSMIY

-410 ASTISEGSGK
+410 ASTISDGSGK
-420 KSHQLTKLSE
+420 KSHQLNKLSE

-438 QFIAIMGNVMLAI
+438 QFVAIMGNIMLAI

-465 GAPMIDTDKAEHLL
+465 GAPMINTDKAAHLL
-479 HDLDPFRS
+479 HDLDPFHS

-514 VYNKIGAR
+514 VYNQIGAR
-522 IRRHW
+522 IQRHK
-527 LLQRLLPRTWLQRL
+527 LLQYLLPKTWLQRL
-541 GGFVEANL
+541 GGFIEANL

-561 LGSTATIGFLFG
+561 LGSTATIGYLFG

-594 VSSAQIGW
+594 ISANQWDWQI
-602 DVVLISILGVALIGM
+602 VFISILGVALIGM

-633 SKEVRVFEWSRLT
+633 SKEVKFMEWSRLT
-646 KLVFGHII
+646 KQLFSHMLT
-654 SHPSDFFW
+654 HPSDFFW

-672 IDSQGHMIFDDTAGQ
+672 IDSQGHMIFDDTSAH
-687 KGGKPLPS
+687 KGGQTIPN
-695 NYVVRRLSDVKVLPK
+695 NYVVRRLSDVKILPK
-710 SMQTHSQDEQTT
+710 SKQKSMQNEQAITDIDYDNNISNADTDAALKSRETHSTT
-722 TDIYYDSQTQNSIK
+722 NHI
-736 DSAKDSD
+736 
-743 STKSKEQAA
+743 STKKTIE
-752 HSSSQNNLTKKIVDL
+752 L
-767 DDGLV
+767 DDGLI
-772 DEELNSVPYTSDI
+772 DEELNSVPYSSDI

-790 TKTLGA
+790 HNAFTEGNETTA
-796 VNSDKNSS
+796 HPENDNSNP
-804 HDEKSESKAAGD
+804 ENKATGD
-816 AKTPLPKPKKPPK
+816 AKTSLPKPKKPPN
-829 LPN
+829 LPS

>member
-1 MSEIK
+1 MPEIK
-6 RILQQITAL
+6 HILQQITAL
-15 SDVPDPSVL
+15 SDVPDPAVL
-24 KRLISELRVTEK
+24 KRLIDALRVSDK

-43 NIQTLIDILRQHPEY
+43 NIQHLIEILRQHPEY
-58 SDGLA
+58 GDGLS

-83 IMSDEGFFSSL
+83 IMSDQGFFNSL

-102 LPLLPQDDSVV
+102 LPLLPQEDSVV

-120 HKRQDERWLANIEKE
+120 DKRTDERWLSNIDTD

-142 LLKVK
+142 LLKVN
-147 DEHLP
+147 DEHLH
-152 LVATAKNSI
+152 LIATAKNSI
-161 LNAIVILSYRISG
+161 LNAIIILSYRISG
-174 IGLHPDLME
+174 IGLHPDLMD
-183 SYPQILNYSASFV
+183 SYPQMLNYSASFV
-196 AQNQEAVLF
+196 AQNQEAVLY
-205 VNQYRQAH
+205 VNQYREAH
-213 ELDTLTDITPEH
+213 ELDTLTDVIPEK
-225 AVNPAPL
+225 AVDPAPL
-232 LVMLEQCEDIVA
+232 LVMIEQCEDIVA
-244 TVRKRIYKTG
+244 TIRKRIYKTG

-268 SLQRMRILTELVA
+268 SLQRMRILTELVS
-281 DSGHN
+281 DN
-286 RDKAVIN
+286 YDKRDQAVIE
-293 LIQTLITTANRR
+293 LIQALITTASRR

-318 LSRKVTENASRVGEH
+318 LSRKVTENAGRVGEH
-333 YISTDRSGYQKM
+333 YISTDKAGYRKM
-345 LKKASI
+345 FQKASI

-358 MATLKIL
+358 MATTKIL
-365 AYHLALAPM
+365 TYHLALAPM

-410 ASTISEGSGK
+410 ASTISDSSGK
-420 KSHQLTKLSE
+420 KSHQLNKLSE

-438 QFIAIMGNVMLAI
+438 QFVAIMGNIMVAV

-465 GAPMIDTDKAEHLL
+465 GAPMINTDKAAHLL
-479 HDLDPFRS
+479 HELDPFRS

-514 VYNKIGAR
+514 VYNQIGAR
-522 IRRHW
+522 IQRHK
-527 LLQRLLPRTWLQRL
+527 LLKYLLPRAWLQRL

-594 VSSAQIGW
+594 ISANQLDWQI
-602 DVVLISILGVALIGM
+602 VLLSMLGVALIGM

-633 SKEVRVFEWSRLT
+633 SKEVKFIDWSRLT
-646 KLVFGHII
+646 KQLFSHVLT
-654 SHPSDFFW
+654 HPSDFFW

-672 IDSQGHMIFDDTAGQ
+672 IDSQGHMIFDDTSSNKSGQ
-687 KGGKPLPS
+687 PIPN
-695 NYVVRRLSDVKVLPK
+695 NYVVRRLSEVKILPK
-710 SMQTHSQDEQTT
+710 SKQKSMQNQQVV
-722 TDIYYDSQTQNSIK
+722 TDIDYGHQTLNDNVDAALKSREIPTINNQV
-736 DSAKDSD
+736 
-743 STKSKEQAA
+743 STR
-752 HSSSQNNLTKKIVDL
+752 KIIDI
-767 DDGLV
+767 DDGLI
-772 DEELNSVPYTSDI
+772 DEALNSVPYSQDI
-785 QYDKA
+785 QYDSA
-790 TKTLGA
+790 HAFDEDNQTIA
-796 VNSDKNSS
+796 DHESDASNP
-804 HDEKSESKAAGD
+804 DNKAAGD
-816 AKTPLPKPKKPPK
+816 AKTPLPKPKKPPN
-829 LPN
+829 LPS

>member
-6 RILQQITAL
+6 HILQQITAL
-15 SDVPDPSVL
+15 SDVPDPAVL
-24 KRLISELRVTEK
+24 KRLIDELRVSDK
-36 EPALANQ
+36 EPTLANQ
-43 NIQTLIDILRQHPEY
+43 NIQELIDILRQHPEY
-58 SDGLA
+58 ADGLS

-70 IQYRQIALYTDTG
+70 IEYRQIALYTDTG
-83 IMSDEGFFSSL
+83 IMSDQGFFNSL

-102 LPLLPQDDSVV
+102 LPLLPQEDSVV

-120 HKRQDERWLANIEKE
+120 DKRSDERWLANIKKD
-135 KWDALVD
+135 KWDELVE
-142 LLKVK
+142 LLKV
-147 DEHLP
+147 DEQHLN

-161 LNAIVILSYRISG
+161 LNAIIILSYRISG

-183 SYPQILNYSASFV
+183 FYPQMLNYSASFV
-196 AQNQEAVLF
+196 AQNQEAVLY
-205 VNQYRQAH
+205 VNQYREAH
-213 ELDTLTDITPEH
+213 ELDTLTDITPEK
-225 AVNPAPL
+225 AVDPAPL
-232 LVMLEQCEDIVA
+232 LVMIEQCEDIVA
-244 TVRKRIYKTG
+244 TIRKRIYKTG

-281 DSGHN
+281 DN
-286 RDKAVIN
+286 YDKRDQALIE
-293 LIQTLITTANRR
+293 LIQALITTASRR

-333 YISTDRSGYQKM
+333 YISTDKSGYQKM
-345 LKKASI
+345 FKKASI

-365 AYHLALAPM
+365 AYNLALAPM
-374 GRAFINSMIY
+374 GRAFVNSMIY

-410 ASTISEGSGK
+410 ASTISDGSGK
-420 KSHQLTKLSE
+420 KSHQLNKLSE

-438 QFIAIMGNVMLAI
+438 QFVAIMGNIMLAI

-465 GAPMIDTDKAEHLL
+465 GAPMINTDKAAHLL
-479 HDLDPFRS
+479 HDLDPFHS

-514 VYNKIGAR
+514 VYNQIGAR
-522 IRRHW
+522 IQRHK
-527 LLQRLLPRTWLQRL
+527 LLQYLLPKTWLQRL
-541 GGFVEANL
+541 GGFIEANL

-561 LGSTATIGFLFG
+561 LGSTATIGYLFG

-594 VSSAQIGW
+594 ISANQWDWQI
-602 DVVLISILGVALIGM
+602 VFISILGVALIGM

-633 SKEVRVFEWSRLT
+633 SKEVKFMEWSRLT
-646 KLVFGHII
+646 KQLFSHMLT
-654 SHPSDFFW
+654 HPSDFFW

-672 IDSQGHMIFDDTAGQ
+672 IDSQGHMIFDDTSAH
-687 KGGKPLPS
+687 KGGQTIPN
-695 NYVVRRLSDVKVLPK
+695 NYVVRRLSDVKILPK
-710 SMQTHSQDEQTT
+710 SKQKSMQNEQAITDIDYDNNISNADTDAALKSRETHSTT
-722 TDIYYDSQTQNSIK
+722 NHI
-736 DSAKDSD
+736 
-743 STKSKEQAA
+743 STKKTIE
-752 HSSSQNNLTKKIVDL
+752 L
-767 DDGLV
+767 DDGLI
-772 DEELNSVPYTSDI
+772 DEELNSVPYSSDI

-790 TKTLGA
+790 HNAFTEGNETTAHLE
-796 VNSDKNSS
+796 NDNSS
-804 HDEKSESKAAGD
+804 PENKATGD
-816 AKTPLPKPKKPPK
+816 AKTSLPKPKKPPN
-829 LPN
+829 LPS

>member
-6 RILQQITAL
+6 HILQQITAL
-15 SDVPDPSVL
+15 SDVPDPAVL
-24 KRLISELRVTEK
+24 KRLIDELRVSDK
-36 EPALANQ
+36 EPTLANQ
-43 NIQTLIDILRQHPEY
+43 NIQNLIEVLRQHPEY
-58 SDGLA
+58 GDGLS

-70 IQYRQIALYTDTG
+70 IEYRQIALYTDTG
-83 IMSDEGFFSSL
+83 IMSDQGFFYSL

-102 LPLLPQDDSVV
+102 LPLLPQEDSVV

-120 HKRQDERWLANIEKE
+120 DKRSDERWLAHIEKE
-135 KWDALVD
+135 KWDELVG
-142 LLKVK
+142 LLKVH
-147 DEHLP
+147 EQHLN

-161 LNAIVILSYRISG
+161 LNAIIILSYRISG

-183 SYPQILNYSASFV
+183 SYPQMLNYSASFV
-196 AQNQEAVLF
+196 AQNQEAVLY
-205 VNQYRQAH
+205 VNQYREAH
-213 ELDTLTDITPEH
+213 ELDTLTDIIPEK
-225 AVNPAPL
+225 AVDPAPL
-232 LVMLEQCEDIVA
+232 LVMIEQCEDIVA
-244 TVRKRIYKTG
+244 TIRKRIYKTG

-281 DSGHN
+281 NNYDK
-286 RDKAVIN
+286 RDRAIIE
-293 LIQTLITTANRR
+293 LIQALITTASHR

-333 YISTDRSGYQKM
+333 YISTDKSGYQKM
-345 LKKASI
+345 FKKASI

-358 MATLKIL
+358 MATTKIL

-374 GRAFINSMIY
+374 GRAFVNSMIY

-410 ASTISEGSGK
+410 ASTISDSSGK
-420 KSHQLTKLSE
+420 KSHQLNKLSE

-438 QFIAIMGNVMLAI
+438 QFIAIMGNIMMAI

-465 GAPMIDTDKAEHLL
+465 GAPMIDTDKAAHLL

-514 VYNKIGAR
+514 VYNQIGAR
-522 IRRHW
+522 IQRHK
-527 LLQRLLPRTWLQRL
+527 LLQYLLPKAWLQRL
-541 GGFVEANL
+541 GGFIEANL
-549 GAIMGNFLFGVF
+549 GAIMGNFIFGVF

-594 VSSAQIGW
+594 MSSNQLEW
-602 DVVLISILGVALIGM
+602 QVVLLSVFGVLLIGM
-617 VNLMVSF
+617 VNLIVSF
-624 SLALFVALR
+624 SLALLVALR
-633 SKEVRVFEWSRLT
+633 SKEVKFVDWSRLT
-646 KLVFGHII
+646 KQLFSHLMT
-654 SHPSDFFW
+654 HPSDFFW

-672 IDSQGHMIFDDTAGQ
+672 IDSQGQMIFDDTAPQ
-687 KGGKPLPS
+687 NSNQPLPK

-710 SMQTHSQDEQTT
+710 ALQKKTEGQQAV
-722 TDIYYDSQTQNSIK
+722 TDIHYANP
-736 DSAKDSD
+736 SAEHQLSP
-743 STKSKEQAA
+743 ELNNREA
-752 HSSSQNNLTKKIVDL
+752 HITVNKPAMNKTIEL
-767 DDGLV
+767 DDGLT
-772 DEELNSVPYTSDI
+772 EEALSSVPYSQDI
-785 QYDKA
+785 QYG
-790 TKTLGA
+790 KTHA
-796 VNSDKNSS
+796 AF
-804 HDEKSESKAAGD
+804 DENNQMVPDTIGQDNPADNKVAGD
-816 AKTPLPKPKKPPK
+816 AKTPLPKPKKPPN
-829 LPN
+829 LPS

>member
-15 SDVPDPSVL
+15 SDVPDASVL
-24 KRLISELRVTEK
+24 KRLIDELRVTEK
-36 EPALANQ
+36 NPALANRK
-43 NIQTLIDILRQHPEY
+43 IQSLIDLMQTHPEY
-58 SDGLA
+58 GDGLA

-94 RRLIGHRF
+94 RRLVGHRF

-120 HKRQDERWLANIEKE
+120 DQRQDEQWLASIDKD
-135 KWDALVD
+135 KWEALVE
-142 LLKVK
+142 LLKVQK
-147 DEHLP
+147 EHLD
-152 LVATAKNSI
+152 LVATAKNNI
-161 LNAIVILSYRISG
+161 LNAIIILSYRISG

-213 ELDTLTDITPEH
+213 ELDNLTDITPEQ
-225 AVNPAPL
+225 AVSADPL

-260 NMMLRLDQ
+260 NMMMRLDQ
-268 SLQRMRILTELVA
+268 SLQRMRILTKLVSI
-281 DSGHN
+281 DGVK
-286 RDKAVIN
+286 RDRAIIE
-293 LIQTLITTANRR
+293 LIQTLVVTANRR

-318 LSRKVTENASRVGEH
+318 LSRKVTENAGRVGEH
-333 YISTDRSGYQKM
+333 YISTDKSGYKKM
-345 LKKASI
+345 FRKASI

-358 MATLKIL
+358 MATTKIVT
-365 AYHLALAPM
+365 YQLALAPM
-374 GRAFINSMIY
+374 GRAFLNSMIY

-410 ASTISEGSGK
+410 ASTISDSSGK

-430 LVVDILRT
+430 LVVDIMRT
-438 QFIAIMGNVMLAI
+438 QFIAIMGNIMMAI
-451 PVALIISFAWLQYT
+451 PVAFTISYMWLHFS
-465 GAPMIDTDKAEHLL
+465 GAPMINTDKAGHLL
-479 HDLDPFRS
+479 HELDPFTS

-495 AGVYLFLSGLIAG
+495 AGVYLFLAGLIAG
-508 YYDNLA
+508 YYENLA
-514 VYNKIGAR
+514 VYNNIGAR
-522 IRRHW
+522 IRRHR
-527 LLQRLLPRTWLQRL
+527 LLQRLLPTKWLERL
-541 GGFVEANL
+541 GTFIEANL
-549 GAIMGNFLFGVF
+549 GAIMGNFIFGVF
-561 LGSTATIGFLFG
+561 LGSTATIGFIFG

-594 VSSAQIGW
+594 LAPDQMSWQI
-602 DVVLISILGVALIGM
+602 VLLSVMGVLMIGM

-633 SKEVRVFEWSRLT
+633 SKEVQFLEWSRLAKQLFSHMMT
-646 KLVFGHII
+646 
-654 SHPSDFFW
+654 HPSDFFW

-672 IDSQGHMIFDDTAGQ
+672 IDSQGHMIFDDSTIQ
-687 KGGKPLPS
+687 NSSKPLPS
-695 NYVVRRLSDVKVLPK
+695 NYVVRRLSDVKILPK
-710 SMQTHSQDEQTT
+710 SKLATT
-722 TDIYYDSQTQNSIK
+722 AETDIHYKNQGHGTNTDQENQSTINSPAQKVI
-736 DSAKDSD
+736 
-743 STKSKEQAA
+743 
-752 HSSSQNNLTKKIVDL
+752 DL

-772 DEELNSVPYTSDI
+772 DEALNSVPYTDDI

-790 TKTLGA
+790 TKTIGA
-796 VNSDKNSS
+796 HDYNHTGISDGTNPDS
-804 HDEKSESKAAGD
+804 KSTGD
-816 AKTPLPKPKKPPK
+816 AKTPLPKPKKPPN
-829 LPN
+829 LPS

>member
-6 RILQQITAL
+6 HILQQITAL
-15 SDVPDPSVL
+15 SDVPDPAVL
-24 KRLISELRVTEK
+24 KRLIDELRVSDK
-36 EPALANQ
+36 EPTLANQ
-43 NIQTLIDILRQHPEY
+43 NIQNLIEVLRQHPEY
-58 SDGLA
+58 GDGLS

-70 IQYRQIALYTDTG
+70 IEYRQIALYTDTG
-83 IMSDEGFFSSL
+83 IMSDQGFFYSL

-102 LPLLPQDDSVV
+102 LPLLPQEDSVV

-120 HKRQDERWLANIEKE
+120 DKRSDERWLAHIEKE
-135 KWDALVD
+135 KWDELVG
-142 LLKVK
+142 LLKVH
-147 DEHLP
+147 EQHLN

-161 LNAIVILSYRISG
+161 LNAIIILSYRISG

-183 SYPQILNYSASFV
+183 SYPQMLNYSASFV
-196 AQNQEAVLF
+196 AQNQEAVLY
-205 VNQYRQAH
+205 VNQYREAH
-213 ELDTLTDITPEH
+213 ELDTLTDIIPEK
-225 AVNPAPL
+225 AVDPAPL
-232 LVMLEQCEDIVA
+232 LVMIEQCEDIVA
-244 TVRKRIYKTG
+244 TIRKRIYKTG

-281 DSGHN
+281 NNYDK
-286 RDKAVIN
+286 RDRAIIE
-293 LIQTLITTANRR
+293 LIQALITTASHR

-333 YISTDRSGYQKM
+333 YISTDKSGYQKM
-345 LKKASI
+345 FKKASI

-358 MATLKIL
+358 MATTKIL

-374 GRAFINSMIY
+374 GRAFVNSMIY

-410 ASTISEGSGK
+410 ASTISDSSGK
-420 KSHQLTKLSE
+420 KSHQLNKLSE

-438 QFIAIMGNVMLAI
+438 QFIAIMGNIMMAI

-465 GAPMIDTDKAEHLL
+465 GAPMIDTDKAAHLL

-514 VYNKIGAR
+514 VYNQIGAR
-522 IRRHW
+522 IQRHK
-527 LLQRLLPRTWLQRL
+527 LLQYLLPKAWLQRL
-541 GGFVEANL
+541 GGFIEANL
-549 GAIMGNFLFGVF
+549 GAIMGNFIFGVF

-594 VSSAQIGW
+594 MSSNQLEW
-602 DVVLISILGVALIGM
+602 QVVLLSVFGVLLIGM
-617 VNLMVSF
+617 VNLIVSF
-624 SLALFVALR
+624 SLALLVALR
-633 SKEVRVFEWSRLT
+633 SKEVKFVDWSRLT
-646 KLVFGHII
+646 KQLFSHLMT
-654 SHPSDFFW
+654 HPSDFFW

-672 IDSQGHMIFDDTAGQ
+672 IDSQGQMIFDDTAPQ
-687 KGGKPLPS
+687 NSNQPLPK

-710 SMQTHSQDEQTT
+710 ALQKKTEGQQAV
-722 TDIYYDSQTQNSIK
+722 TDIHYTNP
-736 DSAKDSD
+736 SAEHQLSPELNNREAHI
-743 STKSKEQAA
+743 TVNKSAMNKTIE
-752 HSSSQNNLTKKIVDL
+752 L
-767 DDGLV
+767 DDGLT
-772 DEELNSVPYTSDI
+772 EEALSSVPYSQDI
-785 QYDKA
+785 QYDKTHA
-790 TKTLGA
+790 AFDENNQT
-796 VNSDKNSS
+796 VSDAISQDS
-804 HDEKSESKAAGD
+804 TADSKVAGD
-816 AKTPLPKPKKPPK
+816 AKTPLPKPKKPPH
-829 LPN
+829 LPS

>member
-15 SDVPDPSVL
+15 SDVPDASVL
-24 KRLISELRVTEK
+24 KRLIDELRVTEK
-36 EPALANQ
+36 NPALANRK
-43 NIQTLIDILRQHPEY
+43 IQSLIEVMQLHPEY
-58 SDGLA
+58 GDGLA

-94 RRLIGHRF
+94 RRLVGHRF

-120 HKRQDERWLANIEKE
+120 DQRQDEHWLASIDKD
-135 KWDALVD
+135 KWEILVE

-147 DEHLP
+147 KEHLD
-152 LVATAKNSI
+152 LVANAKNNI

-213 ELDTLTDITPEH
+213 ELDNLTDITPAQ
-225 AVNPAPL
+225 AVSPAPL

-268 SLQRMRILTELVA
+268 SLQRMRILTKLVSV
-281 DSGHN
+281 DGIK
-286 RDKAVIN
+286 RDRAIIE
-293 LIQTLITTANRR
+293 LIQTLVITANRR

-318 LSRKVTENASRVGEH
+318 LSRKVTENAGRVGEH
-333 YISTDRSGYQKM
+333 YISTDKSGYQKM
-345 LKKASI
+345 FKKASI

-358 MATLKIL
+358 MATIKIVTYQL
-365 AYHLALAPM
+365 AIAPM
-374 GRAFINSMIY
+374 ARAFLNSMIY

-410 ASTISEGSGK
+410 ASTISDGSGK

-438 QFIAIMGNVMLAI
+438 QFIAIMGNIMMAI
-451 PVALIISFAWLQYT
+451 PVALIISYTWLNVI
-465 GAPMIDTDKAEHLL
+465 GVPMINTDKAGHLL
-479 HDLDPFRS
+479 HELDPFTS

-514 VYNKIGAR
+514 VYNNIGER
-522 IRRHW
+522 LRRHW
-527 LLQRLLPRTWLQRL
+527 LLQYILPKAWLERL
-541 GGFVEANL
+541 GGFIEANL
-549 GAIMGNFLFGVF
+549 GAIMGNFIFGIF
-561 LGSTATIGFLFG
+561 LGSTATIGFIFG

-594 VSSAQIGW
+594 LAPEQMSWQIVMLSIMG
-602 DVVLISILGVALIGM
+602 VLMIGM

-633 SKEVRVFEWSRLT
+633 SKEVQFLEWSRLAKQLSSHLLT
-646 KLVFGHII
+646 
-654 SHPSDFFW
+654 HPSDFIW

-672 IDSQGHMIFDDTAGQ
+672 IDSQGHMIFDDSGTQ
-687 KGGKPLPS
+687 NSGKPLPS
-695 NYVVRRLSDVKVLPK
+695 NYVVRRLSDVKILPK
-710 SMQTHSQDEQTT
+710 SKLATT
-722 TDIYYDSQTQNSIK
+722 AETDIHYENQPQGKEVNSAQEVPTTL
-736 DSAKDSD
+736 SNAVP
-743 STKSKEQAA
+743 TKV
-752 HSSSQNNLTKKIVDL
+752 IDL

-772 DEELNSVPYTSDI
+772 DEELNSTPYTDDI
-785 QYDKA
+785 QYDKT
-790 TKTLGA
+790 TKTLGN
-796 VNSDKNSS
+796 NSEDKETGVMDTTNP
-804 HDEKSESKAAGD
+804 DSKASGD

>member
-1 MSEIK
+1 MSEMK
-6 RILQQITAL
+6 HILQQITAL
-15 SDVPDPSVL
+15 SDVPDPAVL
-24 KRLISELRVTEK
+24 KRLIDALRVGDK
-36 EPALANQ
+36 EPTLANE
-43 NIQTLIDILRQHPEY
+43 NIQSLIDILRQHPEY
-58 SDGLA
+58 ADGLS
-63 SFVLKLI
+63 SFVLKTI

-83 IMSDEGFFSSL
+83 IMSDQGFFNSL
-94 RRLIGHRF
+94 RRLVGHRF
-102 LPLLPQDDSVV
+102 LPILPQEDSVV

-120 HKRQDERWLANIEKE
+120 DKNSDERWLAHVNEK
-135 KWDALVD
+135 KWDELVE
-142 LLKVK
+142 LLKVEEK
-147 DEHLP
+147 HLD
-152 LVATAKNSI
+152 LVANVKNSI
-161 LNAIVILSYRISG
+161 LNAIIILSYRVSG
-174 IGLHPDLME
+174 IGLHPDLMD
-183 SYPQILNYSASFV
+183 SYPQMLNYSAAFV

-205 VNQYRQAH
+205 VNEYRQAH
-213 ELDTLTDITPEH
+213 ELDTLTDITPEQ
-225 AVNPAPL
+225 AVDPAPL
-232 LVMLEQCEDIVA
+232 LVMIEQCEDIVA
-244 TVRKRIYKTG
+244 TIRKRIYKTG

-268 SLQRMRILTELVA
+268 SLQRMRVLTELVT
-281 DSGHN
+281 DDDHK
-286 RDKAVIN
+286 RDRAVIE
-293 LIQTLITTANRR
+293 LIQTLITAANRR

-333 YISTDRSGYQKM
+333 YISTDRAGYRKM
-345 LKKASI
+345 FKKASI
-351 GGFIIAF
+351 GGFVIAF
-358 MATLKIL
+358 MATMKIL
-365 AYHLALAPM
+365 AYQLVLAPM
-374 GRAFINSMIY
+374 GRAFVNSMIY
-384 GLGFVFIHIVHGTV
+384 GLGFVFIHVIRGTV

-410 ASTISEGSGK
+410 ASTISDNSGK

-438 QFIAIMGNVMLAI
+438 QFVAIMGNVMLAV

-465 GAPMIDTDKAEHLL
+465 GVPMIDSEKAGHLL
-479 HDLDPFRS
+479 HDLDPFHS

-514 VYNKIGAR
+514 VYNNVGAR
-522 IRRHW
+522 IQRHKLLKFILPKSW
-527 LLQRLLPRTWLQRL
+527 LSRL

-561 LGSTATIGFLFG
+561 LGSTATIGFIFG

-594 VSSAQIGW
+594 ISADDISW
-602 DVVLISILGVALIGM
+602 SVILVSILGVALIGI

-633 SKEVRVFEWSRLT
+633 SKEVKFLEWSRLT
-646 KLVFGHII
+646 KLIFGHIL

-672 IDSQGHMIFDDTAGQ
+672 IDSQGHMIFDDTSAQ

-695 NYVVRRLSDVKVLPK
+695 NYVVRRLSDVRILPESK
-710 SMQTHSQDEQTT
+710 QGGRDSPQTN
-722 TDIYYDSQTQNSIK
+722 TDIYYDNQPEG
-736 DSAKDSD
+736 DHA
-743 STKSKEQAA
+743 QAHA
-752 HSSSQNNLTKKIVDL
+752 PSHNTVDL
-767 DDGLV
+767 DDGLM
-772 DEELNSVPYTSDI
+772 DEELNSVPYTDDI
-785 QYDKA
+785 QYNQTDDA
-790 TKTLGA
+790 LS
-796 VNSDKNSS
+796 N
-804 HDEKSESKAAGD
+804 HDYDTSNNISKEPHNADADSKEAGD

>member
-6 RILQQITAL
+6 HILQQITAL
-15 SDVPDPSVL
+15 SDVPDPAVL
-24 KRLISELRVTEK
+24 KRLIDELRVNDK

-43 NIQTLIDILRQHPEY
+43 NIQDLIDVLGQHPEY
-58 SDGLA
+58 ADGLS

-70 IQYRQIALYTDTG
+70 IEYRQIALYTDTG
-83 IMSDEGFFSSL
+83 IMSDQGFFNSL

-102 LPLLPQDDSVV
+102 LPLLPQEDSVV

-120 HKRQDERWLANIEKE
+120 DKRSDERWLANIEKN
-135 KWDALVD
+135 KWDELVD
-142 LLKVK
+142 LLKV
-147 DEHLP
+147 DEQHLN

-161 LNAIVILSYRISG
+161 LNAIIILSYRISG
-174 IGLHPDLME
+174 IGLHPDLMDF
-183 SYPQILNYSASFV
+183 YPQMLNYSASFV
-196 AQNQEAVLF
+196 AQNQEAVLY
-205 VNQYRQAH
+205 VNQYREAH
-213 ELDTLTDITPEH
+213 ELDTLTDITPEK
-225 AVNPAPL
+225 AVDPAPL
-232 LVMLEQCEDIVA
+232 LVMIEQCEDIVA
-244 TVRKRIYKTG
+244 TIRKRIYKTG

-268 SLQRMRILTELVA
+268 SLQRMRVLTELVA
-281 DSGHN
+281 DN
-286 RDKAVIN
+286 YDKRDQAIIE
-293 LIQTLITTANRR
+293 LIQALITTASRR

-333 YISTDRSGYQKM
+333 YISTDKSGYQKM
-345 LKKASI
+345 FKKASI

-365 AYHLALAPM
+365 AYNLALAPM
-374 GRAFINSMIY
+374 GRAFVNSMIY

-410 ASTISEGSGK
+410 ASTISDSSGK
-420 KSHQLTKLSE
+420 KSHQLNKLSE

-438 QFIAIMGNVMLAI
+438 QFVAIMGNVMLAI

-465 GAPMIDTDKAEHLL
+465 GAPMINTDKAAHLL
-479 HDLDPFRS
+479 HDLDPFHS

-514 VYNKIGAR
+514 VYNQIGAR
-522 IRRHW
+522 IQRHK
-527 LLQRLLPRTWLQRL
+527 LLQYLLPQSWLQRL
-541 GGFVEANL
+541 GGFIEANL

-594 VSSAQIGW
+594 ISASQWDWQI
-602 DVVLISILGVALIGM
+602 VFVSILGVGLIGM

-633 SKEVRVFEWSRLT
+633 SKEVKFLEWSRLT
-646 KLVFGHII
+646 KQLFSHMLT
-654 SHPSDFFW
+654 HPSDFFW

-672 IDSQGHMIFDDTAGQ
+672 IDSQGHMIFDDTSAQ
-687 KGGKPLPS
+687 KGTQAIPS
-695 NYVVRRLSDVKVLPK
+695 NYVVRRLSDVKILPK
-710 SMQTHSQDEQTT
+710 SKQKSMHNEQAITDIDYDNNISNGDTDAALKSRETHSTT
-722 TDIYYDSQTQNSIK
+722 NHI
-736 DSAKDSD
+736 
-743 STKSKEQAA
+743 STNKTIE
-752 HSSSQNNLTKKIVDL
+752 L
-767 DDGLV
+767 DDGLI
-772 DEELNSVPYTSDI
+772 DEELNSVPYSCDI
-785 QYDKA
+785 QYDKSYEA
-790 TKTLGA
+790 FHKDNEVTEHYESN
-796 VNSDKNSS
+796 NSNPD
-804 HDEKSESKAAGD
+804 SKAAGD
-816 AKTPLPKPKKPPK
+816 AKTALPKPKKPPN
-829 LPN
+829 LPS

>member
-1 MSEIK
+1 MSEMK
-6 RILQQITAL
+6 HILQQITAL
-15 SDVPDPSVL
+15 SDVPDNAVL
-24 KRLISELRVTEK
+24 KRLIDELRVNDK
-36 EPALANQ
+36 EPALANA
-43 NIQTLIDILRQHPEY
+43 NIQSLIDILRQHPEY
-58 SDGLA
+58 ADGLS
-63 SFVLKLI
+63 SFVLKII

-83 IMSDEGFFSSL
+83 IMSDQGFFNSL
-94 RRLIGHRF
+94 RRLVGHRF
-102 LPLLPQDDSVV
+102 LPILPQEDSVV

-120 HKRQDERWLANIEKE
+120 DKKSDERWLANIEKD
-135 KWDALVD
+135 KWDTLIE
-142 LLKVK
+142 LLKVEEK
-147 DEHLP
+147 HLD
-152 LVATAKNSI
+152 LVATVKNSI
-161 LNAIVILSYRISG
+161 LNAIIILSYRISG
-174 IGLHPDLME
+174 IGLHPDLMD
-183 SYPQILNYSASFV
+183 SYPQMLNYSASFV

-205 VNQYRQAH
+205 VNEYRKAH
-213 ELDTLTDITPEH
+213 ELDTLTDITPEQ
-225 AVNPAPL
+225 AVDPAPL
-232 LVMLEQCEDIVA
+232 LVMIEQCEDIVA

-268 SLQRMRILTELVA
+268 SLQRMRILTELVT
-281 DSGHN
+281 DDDN
-286 RDKAVIN
+286 KRDRAVID

-333 YISTDRSGYQKM
+333 YISTDKSGYRKM
-345 LKKASI
+345 FKKASI

-358 MATLKIL
+358 MATIKIL
-365 AYHLALAPM
+365 AYQLALAPI
-374 GRAFINSMIY
+374 GRAFVNSMIY
-384 GLGFVFIHIVHGTV
+384 GLGFVFIHVIRGTV

-410 ASTISEGSGK
+410 ASTISESSGK

-438 QFIAIMGNVMLAI
+438 QFVAIMGNVMLAI

-465 GAPMIDTDKAEHLL
+465 GTPMIDSEKAGHLL
-479 HDLDPFRS
+479 HDLDPFHS

-514 VYNKIGAR
+514 VYNNIGAR
-522 IRRHW
+522 IQRHK
-527 LLQRLLPRTWLQRL
+527 LLMYILPKSWLQRL
-541 GGFVEANL
+541 GGFIEANL

-561 LGSTATIGFLFG
+561 LGSTATIGFIFG

-594 VSSAQIGW
+594 ISADEISWSVILVSM
-602 DVVLISILGVALIGM
+602 LGVALIGI
-617 VNLMVSF
+617 VNLLVSF

-633 SKEVRVFEWSRLT
+633 SKEVRFFEWSRLT

-672 IDSQGHMIFDDTAGQ
+672 IDSQGHMIFDDTSAQ
-687 KGGKPLPS
+687 KNGKHLPS
-695 NYVVRRLSDVKVLPK
+695 NYVVRRLSDVRILPESK
-710 SMQTHSQDEQTT
+710 QGNAQYPQTN
-722 TDIYYDSQTQNSIK
+722 TDIYYDNQPEGDHTQAHAPSHQT
-736 DSAKDSD
+736 
-743 STKSKEQAA
+743 
-752 HSSSQNNLTKKIVDL
+752 VDL
-767 DDGLV
+767 DDGLM
-772 DEELNSVPYTSDI
+772 DEELNSMPYTNDI
-785 QYDKA
+785 QYNQTDKTPNNHDYDA
-790 TKTLGA
+790 
-796 VNSDKNSS
+796 NSDISKEP
-804 HDEKSESKAAGD
+804 HHVDPDSKAAGD
-816 AKTPLPKPKKPPK
+816 AKTPLPKPKNPPK

>member
-1 MSEIK
+1 MSELK
-6 RILQQITAL
+6 LILQQITAL
-15 SDVPDPSVL
+15 SDVPDAAVL
-24 KRLISELRVTEK
+24 KRLIDELRVSDK
-36 EPALANQ
+36 EPALANEK
-43 NIQTLIDILRQHPEY
+43 IQSLIDILYQHPEY
-58 SDGLA
+58 GDGLS
-63 SFVLKLI
+63 SFVLRLI

-83 IMSDEGFFSSL
+83 IMSDQGFFNSL
-94 RRLIGHRF
+94 RRLVGHRF
-102 LPLLPQDDSVV
+102 LPLLPQEDSVV

-120 HKRQDERWLANIEKE
+120 SKRSDERWLANIEKE
-135 KWDALVD
+135 KWDELVALI
-142 LLKVK
+142 KVEAK
-147 DEHLP
+147 HLD

-161 LNAIVILSYRISG
+161 LNAIIILSYRVSG

-213 ELDTLTDITPEH
+213 ELDTLTDITPED
-225 AVNPAPL
+225 AVDPAPL
-232 LVMLEQCEDIVA
+232 LVMIEQCEDIVA

-268 SLQRMRILTELVA
+268 SLQRIRILTQLVT
-281 DSGHN
+281 DDYQK
-286 RDKAVIN
+286 RDRAVIE
-293 LIQTLITTANRR
+293 LIQTLITTSNRR

-333 YISTDRSGYQKM
+333 YISTDRAGYKQM
-345 LKKASI
+345 FKKASI
-351 GGFIIAF
+351 GGFVIAF
-358 MATLKIL
+358 MDTIKIL
-365 AYHLALAPM
+365 AYQLALAPM

-384 GLGFVFIHIVHGTV
+384 GLGFVFIHVIRGTV

-410 ASTISEGSGK
+410 ASTISDGSGK

-451 PVALIISFAWLQYT
+451 PVALMISFAWLQYT
-465 GAPMIDTDKAEHLL
+465 GTPMIDSEKAGHLL
-479 HDLDPFRS
+479 HDLDPFHS

-514 VYNKIGAR
+514 VYNHVGAR
-522 IRRHW
+522 IQRH
-527 LLQRLLPRTWLQRL
+527 RLLKAILPKSWLQRL

-561 LGSTATIGFLFG
+561 LGSTATLGYIFG

-594 VSSAQIGW
+594 LSADQISW
-602 DVVLISILGVALIGM
+602 NIILVSILGVALIGI
-617 VNLMVSF
+617 VNLIVSF

-633 SKEVRVFEWSRLT
+633 SKEVRFFEWGRLT
-646 KLVFGHII
+646 KLIFGHII

-672 IDSQGHMIFDDTAGQ
+672 IDSQGHMIFDDTSMQ
-687 KGGKPLPS
+687 KDGKALPS
-695 NYVVRRLSDVKVLPK
+695 NYVVRRLSDVRVLPE
-710 SMQTHSQDEQTT
+710 SRQTSTQSAQTN
-722 TDIYYDSQTQNSIK
+722 TDIYYDNQPKGNHTQPHVSPEK
-736 DSAKDSD
+736 V
-743 STKSKEQAA
+743 
-752 HSSSQNNLTKKIVDL
+752 VDL

-772 DEELNSVPYTSDI
+772 DEELNSVPYTDDI

-790 TKTLGA
+790 TKTL
-796 VNSDKNSS
+796 NTFDSDNSNDTSDKQGGAE
-804 HDEKSESKAAGD
+804 HDNKTTGD

-829 LPN
+829 LPS

>member
-6 RILQQITAL
+6 HILQQITAL
-15 SDVPDPSVL
+15 SDVPDPAVL
-24 KRLISELRVTEK
+24 KRLIDELRVSDK
-36 EPALANQ
+36 EPTLANQ
-43 NIQTLIDILRQHPEY
+43 NIQNLIEVLRQHPEY
-58 SDGLA
+58 GDGLS

-70 IQYRQIALYTDTG
+70 IEYRQIALYTDTG
-83 IMSDEGFFSSL
+83 IMSDQGFFYSL

-102 LPLLPQDDSVV
+102 LPLLPQEDSVV

-120 HKRQDERWLANIEKE
+120 DKRSDERWLAHIEKE
-135 KWDALVD
+135 KWDELVG
-142 LLKVK
+142 LLKVH
-147 DEHLP
+147 EQHLN

-161 LNAIVILSYRISG
+161 LNAIIILSYRISG

-183 SYPQILNYSASFV
+183 SYPQMLNYSASFV
-196 AQNQEAVLF
+196 AQNQEAVLY
-205 VNQYRQAH
+205 VNQYREAH
-213 ELDTLTDITPEH
+213 ELDTLTDIIPEK
-225 AVNPAPL
+225 AVDPAPL
-232 LVMLEQCEDIVA
+232 LVMIEQCEDIVA
-244 TVRKRIYKTG
+244 TIRKRIYKTG

-281 DSGHN
+281 NNYDK
-286 RDKAVIN
+286 RDRAIIE
-293 LIQTLITTANRR
+293 LIQALITTASHR

-333 YISTDRSGYQKM
+333 YISTDKSGYQKM
-345 LKKASI
+345 FKKASI

-358 MATLKIL
+358 MATTKIL

-374 GRAFINSMIY
+374 GRAFVNSMIY

-410 ASTISEGSGK
+410 ASTISDSSGK
-420 KSHQLTKLSE
+420 KSHQLNKLSE

-438 QFIAIMGNVMLAI
+438 QFIAIMGNIMMAI

-465 GAPMIDTDKAEHLL
+465 GAPMIDTDKAAHLL

-514 VYNKIGAR
+514 VYNQIGAR
-522 IRRHW
+522 IQRHK
-527 LLQRLLPRTWLQRL
+527 LLQYLLPKAWLQRL
-541 GGFVEANL
+541 GGFIEANL
-549 GAIMGNFLFGVF
+549 GAIMGNFIFGVF

-594 VSSAQIGW
+594 MSSNQLEW
-602 DVVLISILGVALIGM
+602 QVVLLSVFGVLLIGM
-617 VNLMVSF
+617 VNLIVSF
-624 SLALFVALR
+624 SLALLVALR
-633 SKEVRVFEWSRLT
+633 SKEVKFVDWSRLT
-646 KLVFGHII
+646 KQLFSHLMT
-654 SHPSDFFW
+654 HPSDFFW

-672 IDSQGHMIFDDTAGQ
+672 IDSQGQMIFDDTASQ
-687 KGGKPLPS
+687 NSNQPLPK

-710 SMQTHSQDEQTT
+710 ALQKKMEGKQAV
-722 TDIYYDSQTQNSIK
+722 TDIHYANPSAEHHLSPELNSR
-736 DSAKDSD
+736 
-743 STKSKEQAA
+743 EA
-752 HSSSQNNLTKKIVDL
+752 HITVNKPAMNKTIEL
-767 DDGLV
+767 DDGLT
-772 DEELNSVPYTSDI
+772 EEALSSVPYSQDI
-785 QYDKA
+785 QYG
-790 TKTLGA
+790 KTHA
-796 VNSDKNSS
+796 AFDENNQTISDAISQDSTADNKV
-804 HDEKSESKAAGD
+804 AGD
-816 AKTPLPKPKKPPK
+816 AKTPLPKPKKPPN
-829 LPN
+829 LPS

>member
-6 RILQQITAL
+6 HILQQITAL
-15 SDVPDPSVL
+15 SDVPDPAVL
-24 KRLISELRVTEK
+24 KRLIDELRVSDK
-36 EPALANQ
+36 EPTLANQ
-43 NIQTLIDILRQHPEY
+43 NIQNLIEVLRQHPEY
-58 SDGLA
+58 GDGLS

-70 IQYRQIALYTDTG
+70 IEYRQIALYTDTG
-83 IMSDEGFFSSL
+83 IMSDQGFFYSL

-102 LPLLPQDDSVV
+102 LPLLPQEDSVV

-120 HKRQDERWLANIEKE
+120 DKRSDERWLAHIEKE
-135 KWDALVD
+135 KWDELVG
-142 LLKVK
+142 LLKVH
-147 DEHLP
+147 EQHLN

-161 LNAIVILSYRISG
+161 LNAIIILSYRISG

-183 SYPQILNYSASFV
+183 SYPQMLNYSASFV
-196 AQNQEAVLF
+196 AQNQEAVLY
-205 VNQYRQAH
+205 VNQYREAH
-213 ELDTLTDITPEH
+213 ELDTLTDIIPEK
-225 AVNPAPL
+225 AVDPAPL
-232 LVMLEQCEDIVA
+232 LVMIEQCEDIVA
-244 TVRKRIYKTG
+244 TIRKRIYKTG

-281 DSGHN
+281 NNYDK
-286 RDKAVIN
+286 RDRAIIE
-293 LIQTLITTANRR
+293 LIQALITTASHR

-333 YISTDRSGYQKM
+333 YISTDKSGYQKM
-345 LKKASI
+345 FKKASI

-358 MATLKIL
+358 MATTKIL

-374 GRAFINSMIY
+374 GRAFVNSMIY

-410 ASTISEGSGK
+410 ASTISDSSGK
-420 KSHQLTKLSE
+420 KSHQLNKLSE

-438 QFIAIMGNVMLAI
+438 QFIAIMGNIMMAI

-465 GAPMIDTDKAEHLL
+465 GAPMIDTDKAAHLL

-514 VYNKIGAR
+514 VYNQIGAR
-522 IRRHW
+522 IQRHK
-527 LLQRLLPRTWLQRL
+527 LLQYLLPKAWLQRL
-541 GGFVEANL
+541 GGFIEANL
-549 GAIMGNFLFGVF
+549 GAIMGNFIFGVF

-594 VSSAQIGW
+594 MSSNQLEW
-602 DVVLISILGVALIGM
+602 QVVLLSVFGVLLIGM
-617 VNLMVSF
+617 VNLIVSF

-633 SKEVRVFEWSRLT
+633 SKEVKFVDWSRLT
-646 KLVFGHII
+646 KQLFSHLMT
-654 SHPSDFFW
+654 HPSDFFW

-672 IDSQGHMIFDDTAGQ
+672 IDSQGQMIFDDTASQ
-687 KGGKPLPS
+687 NSNQPLPK

-710 SMQTHSQDEQTT
+710 ALQKKTEGQQAV
-722 TDIYYDSQTQNSIK
+722 TDIHYTNP
-736 DSAKDSD
+736 SAEHQLSPELNNREAHI
-743 STKSKEQAA
+743 TVNKSAINKTIE
-752 HSSSQNNLTKKIVDL
+752 L
-767 DDGLV
+767 DDGLT
-772 DEELNSVPYTSDI
+772 EEALSSLPYSQDI
-785 QYDKA
+785 QYG
-790 TKTLGA
+790 KTHA
-796 VNSDKNSS
+796 AFDENNQTVSDAISQDSTTDNKV
-804 HDEKSESKAAGD
+804 AGD
-816 AKTPLPKPKKPPK
+816 AKTPLPKPKKPPN
-829 LPN
+829 LPS

>member
-6 RILQQITAL
+6 HILQQITAL
-15 SDVPDPSVL
+15 SDVPDPAVL
-24 KRLISELRVTEK
+24 KRLIDELRVSDK
-36 EPALANQ
+36 EPTLANH
-43 NIQTLIDILRQHPEY
+43 NIQNLIEVLRQHPEY
-58 SDGLA
+58 GDGLS

-70 IQYRQIALYTDTG
+70 IEYRQIALYTDTG
-83 IMSDEGFFSSL
+83 IMSDQGFFYSL

-102 LPLLPQDDSVV
+102 LPLLPQEDSVV

-120 HKRQDERWLANIEKE
+120 DKRSDERWLAHIEKE
-135 KWDALVD
+135 KWDELVG
-142 LLKVK
+142 LLKVH
-147 DEHLP
+147 EQHLN

-161 LNAIVILSYRISG
+161 LNAIIILSYRISG

-183 SYPQILNYSASFV
+183 SYPQMLNYSASFV
-196 AQNQEAVLF
+196 AQNQEAVLY
-205 VNQYRQAH
+205 VNQYREAH
-213 ELDTLTDITPEH
+213 ELDTLTDIIPEK
-225 AVNPAPL
+225 AVDPAPL
-232 LVMLEQCEDIVA
+232 LVMIEQCEDIVA
-244 TVRKRIYKTG
+244 TIRKRIYKTG

-281 DSGHN
+281 NNYDK
-286 RDKAVIN
+286 RDRAIIE
-293 LIQTLITTANRR
+293 LIQALITTASHR

-333 YISTDRSGYQKM
+333 YISTDKSGYQKM
-345 LKKASI
+345 FKKASI

-358 MATLKIL
+358 MATTKIL

-374 GRAFINSMIY
+374 GRAFVNSMIY

-410 ASTISEGSGK
+410 ASTISDSSGK
-420 KSHQLTKLSE
+420 KSHQLNKLSE

-438 QFIAIMGNVMLAI
+438 QFIAIMGNIMMAI

-465 GAPMIDTDKAEHLL
+465 GAPMIDTDKAAHLL

-514 VYNKIGAR
+514 VYNQIGAR
-522 IRRHW
+522 IQRHK
-527 LLQRLLPRTWLQRL
+527 LLQYLLPKAWLQRL
-541 GGFVEANL
+541 GGFIEANL
-549 GAIMGNFLFGVF
+549 GAIMGNFIFGVF

-594 VSSAQIGW
+594 MSSNQLEW
-602 DVVLISILGVALIGM
+602 QVVLLSVFGVLLIGM
-617 VNLMVSF
+617 VNLIVSF
-624 SLALFVALR
+624 SLALLVALR
-633 SKEVRVFEWSRLT
+633 SKEVKFVDWSRLT
-646 KLVFGHII
+646 KQLFSHLMT
-654 SHPSDFFW
+654 HPSDFFW

-672 IDSQGHMIFDDTAGQ
+672 IDSQGQMIFDDTASQ
-687 KGGKPLPS
+687 NSNQPLPK

-710 SMQTHSQDEQTT
+710 ALQKKTEGQQAV
-722 TDIYYDSQTQNSIK
+722 TDIHYTNP
-736 DSAKDSD
+736 SAEHQLSPELNNREAHI
-743 STKSKEQAA
+743 TVNKSAMNKTIE
-752 HSSSQNNLTKKIVDL
+752 L
-767 DDGLV
+767 DDGLT
-772 DEELNSVPYTSDI
+772 EEALSSVPYSQDI
-785 QYDKA
+785 QYDKTHA
-790 TKTLGA
+790 AFDENNQT
-796 VNSDKNSS
+796 VSDAISQDS
-804 HDEKSESKAAGD
+804 TADSKVAGD
-816 AKTPLPKPKKPPK
+816 AKTPLPKPKKPPN
-829 LPN
+829 LPS